1 MFGVLSSVVLAVM
14 GLWISDAAFAGTGV
28 PKFINFYEMILGHHV
43 DHEWQSTA
51 ALVVASVLILILG
64 VAFKSSMLKLTG
76 DAAPEGKV
84 SLKGLTEMVLDFGY
98 DISRE
103 NCGETYR
110 KFFPVLAGMFL
121 FILVNNLMGL
131 VPGLPPATEN
141 MSTSVGLGLIIFLV
155 YNYAGFKEHGAGYLK
170 HFAGPIWWLAPV
182 FFGIEMVSHGSRPLS
197 LGLRLAG
204 NLFGD
209 HLLLGVFSGL
219 TYFVVPSLLMF
230 LGLMVACIQSYIFT
244 LLSGIYISMAVSHD
258 H

>member
-1 MFGVLSSVVLAVM
+1 MGVLFQMALFCGALFGSSYAY
-14 GLWISDAAFAGTGV
+14 AGVGV
-28 PKFINFYEMILGHHV
+28 PKFINFYEMFLGHEV

-51 ALVVASVLILILG
+51 ALVLASGLVLALG
-64 VAFKSSMLKLTG
+64 FVFR
-76 DAAPEGKV
+76 AAMIRSLANGTPEGKLSV
-84 SLKGLTEMVLDFGY
+84 KGLVELVLDFGY
-98 DISRE
+98 DISKD
-103 NCGETYR
+103 NCGESFASY
-110 KFFPVLAGMFL
+110 FPILAGAFL
-121 FILVNNLMGL
+121 FILINNLMGL
-131 VPGLPPATEN
+131 VPGFPPATEN
-141 MSTSVGLGLIIFLV
+141 MSTSVGFGLIIFLV
-155 YNYAGFKEHGAGYLK
+155 YNYAGFKEHGIAYFN

-244 LLSGIYISMAVSHD
+244 LLAGIYISMAISHN